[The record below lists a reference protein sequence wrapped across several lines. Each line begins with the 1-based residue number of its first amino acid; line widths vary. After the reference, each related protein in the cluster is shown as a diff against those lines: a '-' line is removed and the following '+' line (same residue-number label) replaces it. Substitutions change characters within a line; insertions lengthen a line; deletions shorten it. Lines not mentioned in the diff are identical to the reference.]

1 MTTTALTRRQRDG
14 SGPGSD
20 LAATAHLRARLCG
33 RDGTTIALD
42 VAGWAADADDLERR
56 RLANLDGPVLDIGC
70 GPGRLVVALAERGVA
85 ALGVDAS
92 PAAVRL
98 AIDRQAT
105 ALVRSVF
112 EPLPGTGR
120 WRSALLF
127 DGNIGIGGD
136 PLRLL
141 QRTHSLL
148 AVGGLAV
155 VETAAPGLDL
165 HRFEARVER
174 GDAVSAWF
182 PWARLGVQALV
193 PLAVEAGFDVGPIV
207 EDGGRWFVDLIARP

>member
-1 MTTTALTRRQRDG
+1 MSTTALSSRTADG

-20 LAATAHLRARLCG
+20 QDESPHLRARLCG

-42 VAGWAADADDLERR
+42 VAGWAADADALERR
-56 RLANLDGPVLDIGC
+56 QLADLDGPVLDIGC

-98 AIDRQAT
+98 AVGRQAT

-141 QRTHSLL
+141 QRTHALL
-148 AVGGLAV
+148 AVGGVAL
-155 VETAAPGLDL
+155 VETAPPGIDL

-174 GDAVSAWF
+174 GGAVSAWF

-193 PLAVEAGFDVGPIV
+193 PIAVEAGFDVGPV
-207 EDGGRWFVDLIARP
+207 VQDDDRWFVELIARP